1 MLPAWLRWRAHPVA
15 AVIAAAARHPRRTAV
30 VDDEGSLTFAELD
43 RRSNAVARAWREQGV
58 GPDTTVGVLV
68 RDSRLFFD
76 ASLATQKLG
85 ANLVYLNAAFS
96 APQVAG
102 VVEDEGIDLLVHD
115 DSLAEAVSEADPRL
129 LVDEA
134 ALREAAAGA
143 DDGPLPVPVSP
154 GRIIVLTSGTTGR
167 PKGAV
172 RKGTR
177 DPLEGTAVLAS
188 LPVMSGDTTVVAAP
202 LFHGFGLFGAN
213 VALALSSTV
222 VVRRRFDPET
232 VLADI
237 AANRA
242 AVLVVVPVMLQR
254 LLALPRRVVEQ
265 YDLSSL
271 RVVLC
276 GGAALSGELAAA
288 FMDRFGDVLHN
299 VYGSTESGFAT
310 VATPRDLRRAP
321 GTAGRATPGV
331 KVRIVDERG
340 KAVPPGVTGRVLVG
354 SSLRMDGYTGGGGKE
369 IIDGLV
375 VTGDLGHLDRWGRLT
390 IDGRED
396 DMIVSG
402 GENVFPAEVEGVL
415 ASHPGVT
422 EATVLGVDDAE
433 FGQRLKAYVVR
444 AAGSSVSE
452 DELKAHV
459 HDRLARFK
467 TPREV
472 VFVDEFPRTATG
484 KIIRRELRLL

>member
-1 MLPAWLRWRAHPVA
+1 
-15 AVIAAAARHPRRTAV
+15 
-30 VDDEGSLTFAELD
+30 
-43 RRSNAVARAWREQGV
+43 
-58 GPDTTVGVLV
+58 
-68 RDSRLFFD
+68 
-76 ASLATQKLG
+76 
-85 ANLVYLNAAFS
+85 
-96 APQVAG
+96 
-102 VVEDEGIDLLVHD
+102 
-115 DSLAEAVSEADPRL
+115 
-129 LVDEA
+129 
-134 ALREAAAGA
+134 
-143 DDGPLPVPVSP
+143 
-154 GRIIVLTSGTTGR
+154 
-167 PKGAV
+167 
-172 RKGTR
+172 
-177 DPLEGTAVLAS
+177 
-188 LPVMSGDTTVVAAP
+188 
-202 LFHGFGLFGAN
+202 
-213 VALALSSTV
+213 
-222 VVRRRFDPET
+222 
-232 VLADI
+232 
-237 AANRA
+237 
-242 AVLVVVPVMLQR
+242 
-254 LLALPRRVVEQ
+254 
-265 YDLSSL
+265 
-271 RVVLC
+271 
-276 GGAALSGELAAA
+276 
-288 FMDRFGDVLHN
+288 MDRFGDVLHN

-331 KVRIVDERG
+331 TVRIVDERG